1 MPIPALNADGVL
13 PPHNGDPANL
23 GANSPYSATTLELC
37 EKFSA
42 TPERRA
48 ILKGFLELRQ
58 ALRQLQI
65 VDGFQWVD
73 GPFLEDDRHQ
83 RKAPDH
89 LQVVTF
95 SHPSPLEKDPEFSEL
110 LASVTDRKAARS
122 RFRVDHMPVRLSWPM
137 HLIITHASHYCG
149 RLSHQQETGVWKGLL
164 KIDLNTVAEDQ
175 AALQHLASLEES

>member
-13 PPHNGDPANL
+13 PPHKGDPTSL
-23 GANSPYSATTLELC
+23 DGNSPYPATTLELC
-37 EKFSA
+37 ERFGT
-42 TPERRA
+42 TPDRCA

-73 GPFLEDDRHQ
+73 GPFLEDDRHH

-95 SHPSPLEKDPEFSEL
+95 SHPSPL
-110 LASVTDRKAARS
+110 
-122 RFRVDHMPVRLSWPM
+122 
-137 HLIITHASHYCG
+137 
-149 RLSHQQETGVWKGLL
+149 
-164 KIDLNTVAEDQ
+164 
-175 AALQHLASLEES
+175 